1 MPWQPISKA
10 DHRCFGCGTENPHGL
25 NMNFETDGEKVR
37 TTVTIPE
44 HLRGWAK
51 LAHGG
56 VTSTILDE
64 VMGWASMYFT
74 NKYPLTRDLSVTFRK
89 PVFVDQTVVATGWIK
104 EQKNRRKYLL
114 VGELHDDQ
122 GELLATSSS
131 EFAMPEKEQFLNL
144 GLVGEDDLD
153 AMTCTFSSS
162 HNYGHGYSDD

>member
-1 MPWQPISKA
+1 M
-10 DHRCFGCGTENPHGL
+10 
-25 NMNFETDGEKVR
+25 
-37 TTVTIPE
+37 
-44 HLRGWAK
+44 
-51 LAHGG
+51 
-56 VTSTILDE
+56 
-64 VMGWASMYFT
+64 
-74 NKYPLTRDLSVTFRK
+74 LSVKDLNVTFQK
-89 PVFVDQTVVATGWIK
+89 PVYVDQTVTATGWIK

-131 EFAMPEKEQFLNL
+131 EFAMLEKEQFLNL